1 MLDRYR
7 DNVDWLFARVARH
20 MSVQPHVL
28 TALSL
33 LFATV
38 AGVALYY
45 SFWHLELLVVG
56 ALAVLANGFLDGL
69 DGKVARMQGVASLKG
84 DFIDHAVD
92 RFSDVLMVGG
102 VAASPWC
109 PPMVGLGALAG
120 MLLTS
125 YMGTQAQAV
134 GYGREYGGWLGR
146 ADRVVILTLAPLVQY
161 MLAATDIT
169 LLSWPLLAWVMA
181 FFAVAGI
188 ITAGQRFLAVL
199 HWFNA

>member
-7 DNVDWLFARVARH
+7 DNVDWLFARVARRI
-20 MSVQPHVL
+20 SVQPHTL

-33 LFATV
+33 LCAAL
-38 AGVALYY
+38 AGIALYY
-45 SFWHLELLVVG
+45 SFWHRELLVAG

-69 DGKVARMQGVASLKG
+69 DGKVARMRGVASPRG

-92 RFSDVLMVGG
+92 RFADVLIVGG

-109 PPMVGLGALAG
+109 PPLVGLGALAG

-134 GYGREYGGWLGR
+134 GYGREYGGMLGR
-146 ADRVVILTLAPLVQY
+146 ADRLVMLAVASLVQY
-161 MLAATDIT
+161 VLAVTGIT
-169 LLSWPLLAWVMA
+169 LFFWSLLAWVMA
-181 FFAVAGI
+181 FFAVAGS

-199 HWFNA
+199 RWFNT